1 MGGARNPGDGSA
13 ARRVRSG
20 ARRGPSL
27 RCLVGG
33 LTSTTVH
40 FPRALGTP
48 AASCQPPLFTFA
60 RSFHLHLL
68 PHYLLL
74 IVSGERLSFCLPVRL
89 AFFFSFLFL
98 LPSHFSLRTSYLSP
112 LFSFLVP
119 ARRNGQVLQERSS
132 RSACVSLLRIREIRD
147 QGRSGTHGIRRLSS
161 VRTLAV
167 RADRSRPTGPM
178 GRRRVASVALA
189 FGYERYFRSAFT
201 AGAGY
206 RAPAGGIPFGN
217 RRKRKEAGS
226 RCA

>member
-98 LPSHFSLRTSYLSP
+98 LPSHFSPYLSSLSLSP
-112 LFSFLVP
+112 LFSLLVP
-119 ARRNGQVLQERSS
+119 ARNVAREEFDRPFRS
-132 RSACVSLLRIREIRD
+132 CVSRIRKIPKGPRN
-147 QGRSGTHGIRRLSS
+147 S
-161 VRTLAV
+161 VR
-167 RADRSRPTGPM
+167 RSRD
-178 GRRRVASVALA
+178 R
-189 FGYERYFRSAFT
+189 
-201 AGAGY
+201 
-206 RAPAGGIPFGN
+206 
-217 RRKRKEAGS
+217 
-226 RCA
+226 